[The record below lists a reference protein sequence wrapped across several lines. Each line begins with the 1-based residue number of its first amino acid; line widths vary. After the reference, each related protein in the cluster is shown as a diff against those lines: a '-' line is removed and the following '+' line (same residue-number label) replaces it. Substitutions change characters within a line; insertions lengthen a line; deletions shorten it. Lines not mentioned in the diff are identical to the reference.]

1 MKKYKVFIACDTSSI
16 KKVKKII
23 SKTKSKEL
31 EIGYKFGLEFFYSK
45 NGRKFI
51 SKLKNKNIF
60 LDLKLNDI
68 PNTCIA
74 AIRSL
79 KDLTNISYITVHLN
93 GGYEML
99 RAVKKEAI
107 KIKKLKILGV
117 SVLTSLSN
125 SSLKKIGHTKKV
137 EEIVKKQVHLA
148 KLAKLNGIVCSGL
161 EVKSLRKSFKNIEI
175 FTPGIRFEKINSN
188 DQKRVTTAKEAFR
201 NGATAIVIGRS
212 ITNGD
217 IEKNIEKLTKSLLS
231 NN

>member
-79 KDLTNISYITVHLN
+79 KDLTNISYITVHLD

-99 RAVKKEAI
+99 RAVKKEAT
-107 KIKKLKILGV
+107 KI
-117 SVLTSLSN
+117 
-125 SSLKKIGHTKKV
+125 TKKGAV
-137 EEIVKKQVHLA
+137 TVGRSSTIVDLQGRKVKG
-148 KLAKLNGIVCSGL
+148 KLAHAVPC
-161 EVKSLRKSFKNIEI
+161 
-175 FTPGIRFEKINSN
+175 
-188 DQKRVTTAKEAFR
+188 
-201 NGATAIVIGRS
+201 RS
-212 ITNGD
+212 ASHYHT
-217 IEKNIEKLTKSLLS
+217 S
-231 NN
+231 